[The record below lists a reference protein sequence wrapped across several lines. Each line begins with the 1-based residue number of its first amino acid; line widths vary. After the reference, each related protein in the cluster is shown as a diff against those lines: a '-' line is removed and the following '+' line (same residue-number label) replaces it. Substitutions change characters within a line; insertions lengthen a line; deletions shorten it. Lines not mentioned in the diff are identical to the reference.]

1 MITKTG
7 RKGLTMPLTQSEVYR
22 AIQELDEIV
31 SGGGASADHV
41 PGATPARRNDSYF
54 VETDTA
60 FISLKSIA
68 RLAYIRCRLIWD
80 KRNSADIAREFF
92 QRFDVVVVHD
102 ESLEEGPKDQQVVE
116 DIRDRTRRAQALARI
131 NQANF
136 RSQVLHDFGS
146 QCALSGCDQIVVLE
160 ACHIIPFAEDGADS
174 SSNGLLLRAD
184 LHRLFDNGLL
194 AVCPETWQWRFCES
208 LEEHYEDLSENRM
221 DQEVYVQRVD
231 ALRRH
236 WSASQLGGNVND

>member
-1 MITKTG
+1 
-7 RKGLTMPLTQSEVYR
+7 MPLTQSEVYR

-31 SGGGASADHV
+31 SGGGASSDHV
-41 PGATPARRNDSYF
+41 RGGNPARRNDSYF

-60 FISLKSIA
+60 FISLKSVA

-80 KRNSADIAREFF
+80 RRNSADIAREFR
-92 QRFDVVVVHD
+92 QNFDVVVVHD
-102 ESLEEGPKDQQVVE
+102 ENFEEGPKDQIVVE
-116 DIRDRTRRAQALARI
+116 DIRDRTRQVQALARI

-136 RSQVLHDFGS
+136 RSRILCDFDS
-146 QCALSGCDQIVVLE
+146 QCVLSGCDQLVVLE

-194 AVCPETWQWRFCES
+194 AVCPETKQWRFSES
-208 LEEHYEDLSENRM
+208 LEEHYGDLSGTKM
-221 DQEVYVQRVD
+221 DQQMYGQRDD
-231 ALRRH
+231 ALQRH
-236 WSASQLGGNVND
+236 WSTSQLCGNINE